1 MRLPWQRERF
11 RIDLDP
17 IQVTLM
23 RFLLRFGPAPAA
35 KLFDEV
41 TVTHGAEVA
50 DFRSAL
56 AGLVEKELI
65 ESKPQQDAEPWF
77 ELTALGKR
85 LRGKVP
91 NVRTGLAVYV

>member
-1 MRLPWQRERF
+1 MKWPWQRERV

-41 TVTHGAEVA
+41 TVTHGAEMA

-56 AGLVEKELI
+56 AGLVEKELLD
-65 ESKPQQDAEPWF
+65 SKPQQDAEPWF
-77 ELTALGKR
+77 TLTSRGKK

-91 NVRTGLAVYV
+91 NVRTGLAVYI